1 MATSNTSGRVLR
13 PVIVLLYLN
22 LLISVAFAVLTFLN
36 KDGILDYQV
45 LHWESIG
52 QADPADRAGTRAS
65 LESVLWIRPVSVL
78 VIAIVYVRLAGRLK
92 LGRRSTY
99 VRLMVITVLGLAGLV
114 YLVVAAEFPNWM
126 RAGQAGQALVLL
138 VLFLLLCTKSVRGYF
153 SKQGRVPQK
162 V

>member
-13 PVIVLLYLN
+13 PVIALLYLN
-22 LLISVAFAVLTFLN
+22 LLISVAFAVLTFLH

-45 LHWESIG
+45 LHWESTG
-52 QADPADRAGTRAS
+52 QADPADRAGTRSS

-78 VIAIVYVRLAGRLK
+78 VIAIV
-92 LGRRSTY
+92 Y

-126 RAGQAGQALVLL
+126 RAGQVGQALVLL

-162 V
+162 A